1 MPEWQKHVVVASE
14 VCEILLIK
22 AEAPVNLIA
31 SNEKETQENLN
42 TIQNYAGIS
51 GEKKIRLHKE
61 ELNKLRMVKD

>member
-1 MPEWQKHVVVASE
+1 M
-14 VCEILLIK
+14 LLIK

-51 GEKKIRLHKE
+51 GENKIRLHKK

>member
-1 MPEWQKHVVVASE
+1 M
-14 VCEILLIK
+14 CEILLIK

-42 TIQNYAGIS
+42 TIQNYAWIS